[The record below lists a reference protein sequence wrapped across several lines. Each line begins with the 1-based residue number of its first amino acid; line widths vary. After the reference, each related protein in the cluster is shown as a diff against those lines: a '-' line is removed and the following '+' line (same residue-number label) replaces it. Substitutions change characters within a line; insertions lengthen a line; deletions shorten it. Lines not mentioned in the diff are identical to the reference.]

1 MNTKALLLAACIL
14 VSVGCDVADNVT
26 GVGAGLLTV
35 NVTTSGANADPD
47 GYLLSITG
55 EPDELL
61 AVNDTRTF
69 SVATTNVTVELSDI
83 AVNCTVAGNPVNVD
97 VNLTTTVAFLVEC
110 S

>member
-1 MNTKALLLAACIL
+1 MTSLGCNAAD
-14 VSVGCDVADNVT
+14 SVT

-35 NVTTSGANADPD
+35 NVTTSGTNVDPD